1 MGVNEE
7 RVVMNFLRA
16 SEGRT
21 QDVDVMT
28 SLMAEDIVWQIN
40 VPLATPI
47 VGREAARVEIERQN
61 EVSTGMLHG
70 SEIRAVASNAQ
81 TVFTERVDVVEIG
94 GLQTTFRITGIF
106 EVRDGKVSAWRE
118 YFDTT
123 DPAQQL
129 GVDATVFYEGVGST
143 ASE

>member
-1 MGVNEE
+1 MD
-7 RVVMNFLRA
+7 FLRA

-21 QDVDVMT
+21 QDADAMS
-28 SLMAEDIVWQIN
+28 SLMADDIVWQIN

-47 VGREAARVEIERQN
+47 VGRDAARAEIERQN
-61 EVSTGMLHG
+61 AVSTGMLHG

-94 GLQTTFRITGIF
+94 GKPITFRINGIF

-123 DPAQQL
+123 DAAQQL
-129 GVDATVFYEGVGST
+129 GVAAAQFYSDVGAAGSD
-143 ASE
+143 